1 MDRIP
6 EGGTMH
12 LSLKKYSGYNTVPNI
27 YINGTHIGGYSEL
40 MEGFNSGKVQRALDA
55 PPPSV

>member
-1 MDRIP
+1 
-6 EGGTMH
+6 MH

-55 PPPSV
+55 PPTSV